1 MIRRNSW
8 PPNILHQELKMF
20 DVLSEAPVAKAT
32 GAVKIRT
39 TTMMY
44 R

>member
-1 MIRRNSW
+1 
-8 PPNILHQELKMF
+8 MF

-39 TTMMY
+39 PTMMY
-44 R
+44 ASRIIDE